1 MGVAM
6 EKNQSDVD
14 EEVDNPEELE
24 VDVDDEGGQEIS
36 SILVSKFI
44 RMWPREIFD
53 AIAEQEDGQKIRHK
67 TIASVSKVLNK
78 HGVYILY
85 RDDKPF
91 YIGQAKLRS
100 LGKRLK
106 AHATRPNARRY
117 LFWNYFSAYVIEDPK
132 HIDEVEA
139 ILIAAMPFVV
149 TNSAIPK
156 LTREKMDRSTVRLVN
171 YLRRRKLNSDD

>member
-1 MGVAM
+1 MN
-6 EKNQSDVD
+6 KRNFLSPD
-14 EEVDNPEELE
+14 EELDGTEDSDIDADEE
-24 VDVDDEGGQEIS
+24 DGREIS
-36 SILVSKFI
+36 SILVSKFV

-53 AIAEQEDGQKIRHK
+53 AVAEAENGQKINRK
-67 TIASVSKVLNK
+67 TIASVSEVLNK

-85 RDDKPF
+85 RDDTPF
-91 YIGQAKLRS
+91 YIGQAKSRS
-100 LGKRLK
+100 LGRRLR

-139 ILIAAMPFVV
+139 ILIAAMPFIV

-156 LTREKMDRSTVRLVN
+156 LEREKMDRSTVRLVN
-171 YLRRRKLNSDD
+171 RLRRQKLNMEI